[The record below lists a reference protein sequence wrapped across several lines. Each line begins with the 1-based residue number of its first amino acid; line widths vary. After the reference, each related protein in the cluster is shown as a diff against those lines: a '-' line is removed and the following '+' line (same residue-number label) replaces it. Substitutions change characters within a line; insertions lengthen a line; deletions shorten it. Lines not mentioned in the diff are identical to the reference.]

1 MVLSLGWFIRVLC
14 DEMIKENPKKI
25 SNSFF
30 SSLSQKKRTKKK
42 LLCKKE
48 HFGKNI
54 TNMKIK

>member
-30 SSLSQKKRTKKK
+30 SSLSQKRTKKITFV
-42 LLCKKE
+42 KK
-48 HFGKNI
+48 G
-54 TNMKIK
+54 TLW